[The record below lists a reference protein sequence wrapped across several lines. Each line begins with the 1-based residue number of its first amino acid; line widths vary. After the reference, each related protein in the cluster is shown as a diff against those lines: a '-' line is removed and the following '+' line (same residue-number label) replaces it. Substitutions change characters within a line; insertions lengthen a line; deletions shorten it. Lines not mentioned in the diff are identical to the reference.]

1 MSFLKRVSLVSL
13 AFAMVLAGNAQTAKA
28 EGFALQDWSARGA
41 SLAGGLV
48 ARGGDASAVSYNPAA
63 ITELEGTQ
71 IMAGGEFISL
81 FNTIVMKDGT
91 NDRSEGKL
99 YFGPHGYV
107 THKLNDKVS
116 LGLGIYSRYGLGNDH
131 GEWAGGAALKNI
143 ELLTSSVTPV
153 IAYKVTDKLS
163 VAAGLEIMGGLV
175 EYNMGVPTGS
185 SYIGNINLEGD
196 AIGVGYNLS
205 VHYRFNEQ
213 WKAGFVYRSHI
224 TLGFDGD
231 LTVSGAGP
239 LNGKYSGSADLHTPD
254 SYVFALAYYPTDKL
268 SFEGQVQYN
277 TWSRYHSLV
286 ITSGHPYPA
295 MSEMAAS
302 KNWEDTW
309 LFSLSA
315 EYDWNEWLTLRAGAS
330 YETSPIDPKHADFI
344 APVNGRWKYAAG
356 FGVHKNSWSV
366 DVSYVY
372 HDISDLYYDQSIELH
387 GLASR
392 SQDVHA
398 HTLGLS
404 FGYKF

>member
-1 MSFLKRVSLVSL
+1 M
-13 AFAMVLAGNAQTAKA
+13 AFALLLAGNAQTAKA

-48 ARGGDASAVSYNPAA
+48 ARGGDASSVSYNPAA

-81 FNTIVMKDGT
+81 FNTIVMKNGA

-116 LGLGIYSRYGLGNDH
+116 LGFGIYSRYGLGNDH
-131 GEWAGGAALKNI
+131 GVWAGAGAMQSI
-143 ELLTSSVTPV
+143 ELLTASATPV
-153 IAYKVTDKLS
+153 VAYKVTDKLS
-163 VAAGLEIMGGLV
+163 IAAGLEIMGGLV
-175 EYNMGVPTGS
+175 EYKLANSPSLMGGS
-185 SYIGNINLEGD
+185 GKLEGD
-196 AIGVGYNLS
+196 GVNFGYNLS
-205 VHYRFNEQ
+205 AHYRFNDQ
-213 WKAGFVYRSHI
+213 WKAGFVYRSHV
-224 TLGFDGD
+224 TLDFNGELDVYGFGSFDGK
-231 LTVSGAGP
+231 A
-239 LNGKYSGSADLHTPD
+239 ALHTPD
-254 SYVFALAYYPTDKL
+254 SYSFALAYYPTDKL

-277 TWSRYHSLV
+277 TWSRYHSLNIYTDIGLLPQV
-286 ITSGHPYPA
+286 
-295 MSEMAAS
+295 
-302 KNWEDTW
+302 KNWDDTW

-330 YETSPIDPKHADFI
+330 YETSPVDPQYADFI

-356 FGVHKNSWSV
+356 FGVHKDRWSV

-372 HDISDLYYDQSIELH
+372 HDITDLYYDKSLY
-387 GLASR
+387 GKLGFDR
-392 SQDVHA
+392 TQDVHA

-404 FGYKF
+404 LGYKF